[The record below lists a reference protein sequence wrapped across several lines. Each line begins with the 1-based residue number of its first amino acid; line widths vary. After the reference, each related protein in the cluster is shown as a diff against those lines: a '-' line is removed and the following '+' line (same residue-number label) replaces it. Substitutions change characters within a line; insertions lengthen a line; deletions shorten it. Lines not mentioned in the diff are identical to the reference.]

1 MRGNLLPMISPSSL
15 SAFSASAINGLAS
28 SSAAQAARAP
38 AAVQQARAQT
48 PNVPVQAGGQSNPSP
63 QTQPGPNTPR
73 GSLLNLVV

>member
-28 SSAAQAARAP
+28 SSAARPAP
-38 AAVQQARAQT
+38 PVQQARAQT
-48 PNVPVQAGGQSNPSP
+48 PNVPVQASGPSNPSP
-63 QTQPGPNTPR
+63 QSQPGPNTPR

>member
-28 SSAAQAARAP
+28 SGAAQAARA
-38 AAVQQARAQT
+38 AAPVQQARAQT
-48 PNVPVQAGGQSNPSP
+48 PNLPVQAGGQSNPSP
-63 QTQPGPNTPR
+63 LSQPGPNTPR